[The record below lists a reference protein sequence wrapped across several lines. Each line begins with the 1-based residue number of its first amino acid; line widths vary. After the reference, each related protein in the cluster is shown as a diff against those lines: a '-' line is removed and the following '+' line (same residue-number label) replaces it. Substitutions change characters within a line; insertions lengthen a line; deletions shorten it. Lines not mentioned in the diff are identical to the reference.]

1 MKTSIKIILTVV
13 FFSFI
18 SLGYA
23 QRTFQY
29 DRASG
34 QDGLNVF
41 ETSKTTDVEYD
52 GMKVWVGGD
61 FALQYQGLSHESDWA
76 DGLVTLGKNINLPT
90 ANFSIDAQLAE
101 GVRVHLKTYLSSRHH
116 NEAWVKGGYLQ
127 IDKLNFIKEGF
138 LEGLMDIVTIRVGM
152 DDINYGDA
160 HFRRSDNAMAIYNP
174 FVGNYIM
181 DAFTTEPYIELYA
194 KPGDLIFMAAISNGY
209 LHPTTEFG
217 NANLDDSN
225 DPAYVDNPITFYA
238 KAGWDS
244 QMSDDLRLRL
254 TGSFYSAPGYSNG
267 NHLYA
272 GDRTG
277 ARYYGVMD
285 YLVDDGSG
293 NISTSSSFRSGRF
306 NPGFRNET
314 AFQINPFVKFQ
325 GLEFFGVFE
334 QSMGTTAEDQEKGS
348 YTQLGAEVLYRIG
361 SMEQLYIGGRFN
373 SVSGH
378 GSYATGGTQPEDI
391 SINRINIGAGWFMT
405 KNTLLKLEYVTN
417 SYSGDGFI
425 GSPYENGKFNGL
437 NIEAAIS
444 F

>member
-1 MKTSIKIILTVV
+1 MKTSIKIILTAV
-13 FFSFI
+13 FVGFAWVGF
-18 SLGYA
+18 A
-23 QRTFQY
+23 QDNRTFQY
-29 DRASG
+29 DRPVS

-52 GMKVWVGGD
+52 GFKVRVGGD
-61 FALQYQGLSHESDWA
+61 FALQYQAISHESDWQY
-76 DGLVTLGKNINLPT
+76 GLIELGKNINLPT
-90 ANFSIDAQLAE
+90 ANLSIDAQLAK

-127 IDKLNFIKEGF
+127 IDRLDFIKEDF
-138 LEGLMDIVTIRVGM
+138 LSGLMDIVTIRVGM

-160 HFRRSDNAMAIYNP
+160 HFRRSDNAMALYNP

-181 DAFTTEPYIELYA
+181 DAFTTEPYIEIYF

-209 LHPTTEFG
+209 LNPTVQYG
-217 NANLDDSN
+217 ANTD
-225 DPAYVDNPITFYA
+225 VDNPITFYA

-254 TGSFYSAPGYSNG
+254 TGSFYTAPGYNNG

-285 YLVDDGSG
+285 YLDA
-293 NISTSSSFRSGRF
+293 SSVASANFRSGRF
-306 NPGFRNET
+306 NPGFASET

-325 GLEFFGVFE
+325 GLEFFGIFE
-334 QSMGTTAEDQEKGS
+334 QTMGTGDKNQEKGS
-348 YTQLGAEVLYRIG
+348 YTQLGAEALYRFG
-361 SMEQLYIGGRFN
+361 SMEQVYFGVRYN
-373 SVSGH
+373 SVAGH
-378 GSYATGGTQPEDI
+378 SYYATGGTEPEGI
-391 SINRINIGAGWFMT
+391 NINRINVGGGWFIT
-405 KNTLLKLEYVTN
+405 KNTLLKVEYVTN

-425 GSPYENGKFNGL
+425 GSPYENGKFSGL
-437 NIEAAIS
+437 DIEAVIS

>member
-1 MKTSIKIILTVV
+1 MFASL
-13 FFSFI
+13 I

-23 QRTFQY
+23 QRAFQY
-29 DRASG
+29 DRQSS

-52 GMKVWVGGD
+52 GMKVWVGAD

-76 DGLVTLGKNINLPT
+76 DGLVTLGKNVNLPT
-90 ANFSIDAQLAE
+90 ANLSIDAQLAE

-116 NEAWVKGGYLQ
+116 NESWVKGGYLQ

-138 LEGLMDIVTIRVGM
+138 LEDLMDIVTIRVGM

-160 HFRRSDNAMAIYNP
+160 HFRRSDNARAIYNP

-181 DAFTTEPYIELYA
+181 DAFTTEPFIEVYA
-194 KPGDLIFMAAISNGY
+194 KPGDLIIMAAISNGY

-217 NANLDDSN
+217 GANLDDDTN
-225 DPAYVDNPITFYA
+225 PAYVDNPLTFYA

-244 QMSDDLRLRL
+244 QMNDDLRLRL
-254 TGSFYSAPGYSNG
+254 TGSFYSAPGYANG

-285 YLVDDGSG
+285 FLDNTGSA
-293 NISTSSSFRSGRF
+293 NSSFRSGRF
-306 NPGFRNET
+306 NPGFKNET

-325 GLEFFGVFE
+325 GLEFFGIFE
-334 QSMGTTAEDQEKGS
+334 QSSGFSSDTHNEKGS
-348 YTQLGAEVLYRIG
+348 YTQLGAEVLYRFG
-361 SMEQLYIGGRFN
+361 SSEQVYLGARYN
-373 SVSGH
+373 SVSGSA
-378 GSYATGGTQPEDI
+378 SYDNAGTAPESI
-391 SINRINIGAGWFMT
+391 NINRINVGGGWFMT
-405 KNTLLKLEYVTN
+405 KNTLLKVEYVTN

-425 GSPYENGKFNGL
+425 GSQYENGKFSGL